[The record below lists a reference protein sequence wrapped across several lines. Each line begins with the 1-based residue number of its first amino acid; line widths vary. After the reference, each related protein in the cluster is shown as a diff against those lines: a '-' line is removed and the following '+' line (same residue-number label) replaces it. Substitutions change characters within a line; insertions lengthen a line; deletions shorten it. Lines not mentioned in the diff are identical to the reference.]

1 LIVLAVEVMERI
13 AVPVYYY
20 LTWFI
25 GDGQSWFPF
34 LGPPLEEATREAEAS
49 KKEKE
54 AEQAGHGKR
63 WFGSF
68 VDKSTP

>member
-1 LIVLAVEVMERI
+1 
-13 AVPVYYY
+13 
-20 LTWFI
+20 
-25 GDGQSWFPF
+25 
-34 LGPPLEEATREAEAS
+34 LEEATREAEAS